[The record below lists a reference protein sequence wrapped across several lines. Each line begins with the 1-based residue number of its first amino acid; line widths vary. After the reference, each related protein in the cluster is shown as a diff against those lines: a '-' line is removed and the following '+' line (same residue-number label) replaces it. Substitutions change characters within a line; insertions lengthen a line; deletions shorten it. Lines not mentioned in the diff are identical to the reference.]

1 MANTLKFGANEW
13 ATKDG
18 SILAYN
24 DENNN
29 FKPLPF
35 TFERGSVATVVG
47 KDGLIK
53 TVGAN
58 EPRVDY
64 KDNTDGAMLL
74 EPQSTNLI
82 TYSEDFSQWSSNG
95 GGVTSN
101 QTISPD
107 GTLNADKLFAKTNN
121 GQHRIDFSSSNASGA
136 TTFSFFAKS
145 AEYNSVWVRIG
156 LSTSYFNLENG
167 ESFNNN
173 TDTTSSIK
181 YYGNGWYRCIIT
193 KEISS
198 ANEVCRI
205 NLTQSYK
212 DSSVWIGD
220 GTSGLYIW
228 GAMHEQGSYATSLIN
243 TSGSAVTRLQDECN
257 NGGNEQVFNS
267 QSGALFGEFKTD
279 PDGGNFLISI
289 SENNNNGG
297 AVFIGADANEKIYTY
312 YNSANHVSDINSYDS
327 FNKVCISWGSD
338 GVKIYINGLSKTVL
352 GSQAL
357 STSNYNNI
365 KFSRAN
371 TSLKF
376 FGQTKDLRVYNQALS
391 DQELIELT
399 KI

>member
-35 TFERGSVATVVG
+35 TFDRESTATVVG

>member
-1 MANTLKFGANEW
+1 MANTLKFGANKW

-35 TFERGSVATVVG
+35 TFDRESTATVVG